1 MPDTTDHHEST
12 AVLTD
17 PNDEKRFAAS
27 SPEPQFVA
35 SNDDHDH
42 DHRPQSQQRKSS
54 GNDLLETGTHTTAES
69 TAAATQRV
77 TRPPPF
83 SRKLTKSLFLR
94 PASTRGP
101 APGWKESIKCAL
113 TYSWINVLLIFNP
126 IAWALHYTHQED
138 GAVFAMA
145 LLGVIPLAGMLGH
158 GTETIALY
166 TGDALGGL
174 INASLG
180 NATEFIIAIL
190 LLVKCEIRVVQAS
203 LLGGLLSNLLLV
215 TGMAFIVGGVRF
227 SEQEFQQTAAQL
239 NTSLLTLA
247 VIALVMPT
255 VFAFAIEQAQDEDK
269 ERDIILQM
277 SRGSAL
283 ILIFIYISY
292 MVFQLY
298 SHTYLYN
305 PENDVL
311 NDSPRS
317 SRSSSPEREVAPAP
331 APQPAPRKVTGQR
344 RANSLP
350 FGSAA
355 ALGRGNRSP
364 LAPALH
370 PKIAEKDEELRSVR
384 SLLCRARLRAA
395 RERLAR
401 RDVEAAMY
409 RRGSEDEEEEK
420 ESPEMNLAVAIGS
433 LVAATGLT
441 YVTAEALT
449 DSLEGIGQSGSVSTE
464 WLGLILLAIVGNAA
478 EHVTAVFVA
487 YRNKVDLALAVSVGS
502 CIQIALFVIPLLVLI
517 GWMADKPLSLL
528 FDPLEVV
535 TLFLSVLLV
544 RFATEDGRTHYMSGI
559 LLFGTYVLI
568 AFSFWYYPQGGTSV
582 SQLFDSC

>member
-42 DHRPQSQQRKSS
+42 KHRPQPQQRKSS

-317 SRSSSPEREVAPAP
+317 SRSSSPDREVAPAP

-364 LAPALH
+364 LATALH
-370 PKIAEKDEELRSVR
+370 PKIAEKDEELR
-384 SLLCRARLRAA
+384 LRAA
-395 RERLAR
+395 RERLAVQTAAR
-401 RDVEAAMY
+401 RDVEAAMH

>member
-317 SRSSSPEREVAPAP
+317 SRSSSPDREVAPAP

-370 PKIAEKDEELRSVR
+370 PKIAEKDEELR
-384 SLLCRARLRAA
+384 LRAA
-395 RERLAR
+395 RERLAVQTAAR
-401 RDVEAAMY
+401 RDVEAAMH

>member
-1 MPDTTDHHEST
+1 
-12 AVLTD
+12 
-17 PNDEKRFAAS
+17 
-27 SPEPQFVA
+27 
-35 SNDDHDH
+35 
-42 DHRPQSQQRKSS
+42 
-54 GNDLLETGTHTTAES
+54 
-69 TAAATQRV
+69 
-77 TRPPPF
+77 
-83 SRKLTKSLFLR
+83 
-94 PASTRGP
+94 
-101 APGWKESIKCAL
+101 
-113 TYSWINVLLIFNP
+113 
-126 IAWALHYTHQED
+126 
-138 GAVFAMA
+138 MA

-331 APQPAPRKVTGQR
+331 TPQPAPRKVTGQR

-370 PKIAEKDEELRSVR
+370 PKIAEKDEELR
-384 SLLCRARLRAA
+384 
-395 RERLAR
+395 
-401 RDVEAAMY
+401 
-409 RRGSEDEEEEK
+409 
-420 ESPEMNLAVAIGS
+420 
-433 LVAATGLT
+433 
-441 YVTAEALT
+441 
-449 DSLEGIGQSGSVSTE
+449 
-464 WLGLILLAIVGNAA
+464 
-478 EHVTAVFVA
+478 
-487 YRNKVDLALAVSVGS
+487 
-502 CIQIALFVIPLLVLI
+502 
-517 GWMADKPLSLL
+517 
-528 FDPLEVV
+528 
-535 TLFLSVLLV
+535 
-544 RFATEDGRTHYMSGI
+544 
-559 LLFGTYVLI
+559 
-568 AFSFWYYPQGGTSV
+568 
-582 SQLFDSC
+582 

>member
-42 DHRPQSQQRKSS
+42 QHRSQPQQRKSS

-317 SRSSSPEREVAPAP
+317 SRSSSPEREVAPEP

-370 PKIAEKDEELRSVR
+370 PKIAEKDEELR
-384 SLLCRARLRAA
+384 LRAA

-401 RDVEAAMY
+401 RDVEAAMH

-420 ESPEMNLAVAIGS
+420 ESPEMNLAVAIGT